1 MLYSIY
7 LTSIIDLYSRK
18 IIAWTL
24 SDTLEAIH
32 VADTVR
38 KVMKSRKVTDP
49 LVLHSDRGS
58 QYVSKAYLEAA
69 SKLQYFHL
77 SLISVISFTHPKPEK
92 RNINICIPAK
102 IFDEFLYSF

>member
-38 KVMKSRKVTDP
+38 KVMKFRKVTDP

-69 SKLQYFHL
+69 SKLQFSYSKKLYEQCCKNTYFNL
-77 SLISVISFTHPKPEK
+77 DRKKYCF
-92 RNINICIPAK
+92 
-102 IFDEFLYSF
+102 